1 MSILKHRNGR
11 SKPDDLES
19 GPSTPTSP
27 THKDEAP
34 YEGEEYDVLL
44 RYARDQAALAG
55 KGDDDDDDEDDGQ
68 RKRLWY
74 APWKTVTVKSEKEKK
89 VRISFVFPCLELKCC
104 DPQIPDDWLQTD
116 MTQGLA
122 DSDVDTRR
130 KQFGFNE
137 LQRFVDPAISI
148 RAR

>member
-11 SKPDDLES
+11 SKTDDLES

-55 KGDDDDDDEDDGQ
+55 KGDDDDDDDDEDDGQ

-89 VRISFVFPCLELKCC
+89 VCILFFVPAWNSSVV
-104 DPQIPDDWLQTD
+104 IPRYRTIGSKLT
-116 MTQGLA
+116 
-122 DSDVDTRR
+122 
-130 KQFGFNE
+130 
-137 LQRFVDPAISI
+137 
-148 RAR
+148 